1 MEDVIRELG
10 LSRSSPVNALVVFVG
25 FALGAMLVHLLMV
38 RGLKRLARS
47 TESTVDDEVV
57 DALRRPVFLFVLLLG
72 AVESTRIAG
81 LSPRLVHYAGGTF
94 YSLMVAIAGL
104 AAIRLSNLLTEKALL
119 RAADMTG
126 LGKDVIPFLEN
137 VWKIVIVVAVVMFI
151 LSIWDVS
158 VTPLLASA
166 GIAGVAVAL
175 AAKDTLS
182 NFFGG
187 ISVFVDRPYKVG
199 DYIVLDNGDRG
210 EVVEIGIR
218 STRIKTRDDVLVT
231 VPNSIIANTK
241 IINESAPIPNYRVRV
256 PVGVAYGSDID
267 LVEETLLAVAGDNAH
282 ILEEPVP
289 RVRFRAFGDSALH
302 FELLCWAREP
312 ALRGI
317 AIHEMNCA
325 VYKRFAKN
333 GIVIPFPQRDV
344 HVHGRNGR
352 TEFPPGSPG

>member
-1 MEDVIRELG
+1 
-10 LSRSSPVNALVVFVG
+10 
-25 FALGAMLVHLLMV
+25 
-38 RGLKRLARS
+38 
-47 TESTVDDEVV
+47 
-57 DALRRPVFLFVLLLG
+57 
-72 AVESTRIAG
+72 
-81 LSPRLVHYAGGTF
+81 
-94 YSLMVAIAGL
+94 MVAVSAL
-104 AAIRLSNLLTEKALL
+104 AAIRLSNLLTERALV
-119 RAADMTG
+119 RVADITG

-137 VWKIVIVVAVVMFI
+137 VWKIVIVVAALMFV
-151 LSIWDVS
+151 LSVWNIS

-199 DYIVLDNGDRG
+199 DYIVLDNGERG

-267 LVEETLLAVAGDNAH
+267 LVEDVLLAVARDNEH
-282 ILEEPVP
+282 ILDEPSP

-302 FELLCWAREP
+302 FELLCWAKEP

-317 AIHEMNCA
+317 AIHEMNCS
-325 VYKRFAKN
+325 VYKSFAKN

-344 HVHGRNGR
+344 HVYGR
-352 TEFPPGSPG
+352 TADPEFPEGNPG